1 MENDRAF
8 GREGCKFLRVGAAPL
23 FYFLFIIPFDASVAC
38 SFCVVRGGDVCV
50 GKMENNKTIFFFA
63 F

>member
-8 GREGCKFLRVGAAPL
+8 GREGCEWVRRPCAF
-23 FYFLFIIPFDASVAC
+23 FFLFIIPFDASVAC